1 MKNDEHQIQVAICRY
16 LDYKNIPYFAV
27 PNGGLR
33 NIGVARKL
41 KAEGV
46 KAGVADLF
54 IMQANEEFNGLFIE
68 VKTPTGRQQELQK
81 NFEKLALANN
91 YQYKII
97 RSVEEFIVY
106 FSIYSW

>member
-1 MKNDEHQIQVAICRY
+1 MKNNEHYIQYAICRY
-16 LDYKNIPYFAV
+16 LDFKKIPYFAI

-33 NIGVARKL
+33 NIVVAKKL
-41 KAEGV
+41 KSEGV

-54 IMQANEEFNGLFIE
+54 IMKPNEQFNGLFIE
-68 VKTPTGRQQELQK
+68 VKTQKATQQKTQK
-81 NFEKLALANN
+81 EFEKLALENN

-106 FSIYSW
+106 FNIYS